1 MDKFN
6 YYLKYQDIV
15 KGLDQNSKP
24 KILVQACCGP
34 CSTQVLNE
42 LKQYFDITL
51 YYYNPNIYPFE
62 EFEKRYEQ
70 FCLIPN
76 AKVIR
81 GEYEENKFIDSISN
95 VKDFALLKEGSER
108 CYYCYKFR
116 LEETAKKAKLDGYDF
131 FTTTLSISPYKN
143 SDWINELGE
152 DLEKKYGIKFL
163 YSDFK
168 KKDGYKKSIA
178 FSKEYGLY
186 RQEYCGCKYSL
197 EESLTTK
204 KNENSK

>member
-1 MDKFN
+1 MDRIN
-6 YYLKYQDIV
+6 YYLKYQDVI
-15 KGLDQNSKP
+15 KELDGINKP

-42 LKQYFDITL
+42 LKKFFDVTL
-51 YYYNPNIYPFE
+51 YYYNPNIYPLE

-70 FCLIPN
+70 FCLIPD
-76 AKVIR
+76 AKVIK
-81 GEYEENKFIDSISN
+81 GEYEENKFIDSISI
-95 VKDFALLKEGSER
+95 VRDFGLLKEGSKR

-116 LEETAKKAKLDGYDF
+116 LEETARKAKSDGYDY

-152 DLEKKYGIKFL
+152 ELEKKYDIKFL

-168 KKDGYKKSIA
+168 KKDGYKKSIN

-197 EESLTTK
+197 QESK
-204 KNENSK
+204 VNEN